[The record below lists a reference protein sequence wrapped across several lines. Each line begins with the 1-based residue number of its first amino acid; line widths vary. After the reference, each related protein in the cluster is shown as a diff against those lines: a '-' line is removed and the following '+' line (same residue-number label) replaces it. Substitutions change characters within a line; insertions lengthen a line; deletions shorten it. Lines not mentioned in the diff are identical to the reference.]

1 MKKCK
6 LLLLVFMIPYVL
18 PAQTWEGDVS
28 TDWNTPGN
36 WDGNQV
42 PGNLQTA
49 VFDGTSSNNCVISGA
64 ITIDPIDIKAAYTGN
79 FINHEKT

>member
-42 PGNLQTA
+42 PANFKRRSLTA
-49 VFDGTSSNNCVISGA
+49 QVA
-64 ITIDPIDIKAAYTGN
+64 ITALSQVRSPLTA
-79 FINHEKT
+79 

>member
-6 LLLLVFMIPYVL
+6 LLLLAFMIPYVL
-18 PAQTWEGDVS
+18 PPQTWEGDVS

-42 PGNLQTA
+42 PTNFQTA
-49 VFDGTSSNNCVISGA
+49 VFDG
-64 ITIDPIDIKAAYTGN
+64 IDIKAAYTGN